1 MLVDSHCHL
10 DRLEEGI
17 DTERL
22 AEHLAE
28 ARAAGVG
35 HVLCV
40 SVDLDT
46 WPEMRALVEPFDEV
60 SVSIGIHPCHVKKD
74 DPDCAELARRAQ
86 ADPRIVALGET
97 GLDYH
102 YETNEERRALQRE
115 RFAMHLAAGGE
126 AGLPVIVHTRE
137 AQEDT
142 LAILREAGIEDSGA
156 VLHCFTESWEMARR
170 ALDLGLYISFS
181 GIVTFRNA
189 EALREVARKVPSD
202 RYLVET
208 DAPWLAPVPHRGRPN
223 RPAWVR
229 EVARC
234 VADVR
239 GIPLA
244 RLEEETTDNFR
255 RLFSRARVSAVQ
267 ATWSSASV

>member
-10 DRLEEGI
+10 DRLEKGI
-17 DTERL
+17 DTRRL

-28 ARAAGVG
+28 AEAAGVG

-40 SVDLDT
+40 SVDLDG
-46 WPEMRALVEPFDEV
+46 WPAMRALVDPFDEV
-60 SVSIGIHPCHVKKD
+60 SVSIGIHPCHVKED
-74 DPDCAELARRAQ
+74 DPDAVVLAQRARQ
-86 ADPRIVALGET
+86 DPRIVALGET

-102 YETNEERRALQRE
+102 YETDEKRRSLQRE
-115 RFAMHLAAGGE
+115 RFAMHLEAGRE
-126 AGLPVIVHTRE
+126 TGLPVIVHTRE

-156 VLHCFTESWEMARR
+156 VLHCFTENWEMARR

-208 DAPWLAPVPHRGRPN
+208 DAPWLAPVPHRGKPN
-223 RPAWVR
+223 RPAWVH

-234 VADVR
+234 IADVR
-239 GIPLA
+239 GIALA
-244 RLEEETTDNFR
+244 QVAEETTGNFR
-255 RLFSRARVSAVQ
+255 RLFSRARVGQ
-267 ATWSSASV
+267 ATWSSAST